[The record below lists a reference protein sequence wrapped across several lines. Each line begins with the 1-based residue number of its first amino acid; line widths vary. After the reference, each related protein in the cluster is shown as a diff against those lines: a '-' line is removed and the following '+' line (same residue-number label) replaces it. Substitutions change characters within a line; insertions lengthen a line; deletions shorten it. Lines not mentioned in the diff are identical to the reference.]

1 MIMTKNAEEYELK
14 MDMLTSYSR
23 TRLTSTLQDSH
34 VYVCQRRV
42 LQLLAQKPRF
52 ESFREDFIPWLCKIQ
67 YQPHKRRKYAEFIS
81 SIPNQT
87 NYLSQYLAL
96 AHSTTPSPSANS
108 AALVPPDES
117 STPTTNTPHAKTPP
131 PSFKVTIT
139 VHQGDDGLALRIN
152 NLYALLEMNRSFLSP
167 TASPTDTSA
176 QGLVIDPKAQI
187 SPDTLVGSSTQVGE
201 RTVVKR
207 SVIGRHC
214 VIGRNVKIVGCIL
227 LDHCVIEDGAKLEGG
242 SRQSARTGA
251 GTGVHLTSW
260 GRPYSWKYSLRP
272 SFADFNKS
280 TTAFELKPEEDGK
293 KHWSWR
299 WKAAFSIR
307 LRPWKKKQD
316 PETSQAAKIKSVLPR
331 NSFAIDATRSLV
343 PLTIPPLPPARAIS
357 HGSPATSNSSLRIQ
371 NPGDAQSFNLEVQ
384 GNSEKRRHRDPRSL
398 PSSSGRSQSPLSRTT
413 LAHQSSTTF
422 SSITSQSSTNLVGEA
437 TPQESVDSPVLPEG
451 GAITPF
457 PPPVSSTPSDGNA
470 ILPDAVGVINQHE
483 QEHIANGTPF
493 ILSETSRCRDCR
505 VYARTLRYAV
515 MSDKARGKMPEL

>member
-1 MIMTKNAEEYELK
+1 MDLNTVEPTFQKKEFLAVLIAGFGNELLPLTSDNGDEPSPKALLPVANKPLLEYVLSWLEQSGIQDVLLIAPAIHQAALHHHINSDTTASNLRIDLQTYDETQESAAGTAELLRHFTSRITEDFVLVPCDFITPPSLPLSTLLNKFRLESTSHGAIVSTCWYPAYTPEKGLLVDEWGQIPSRTAIVWDPKTDSLLHVDTPDDHDKNAEEYELK

-108 AALVPPDES
+108 IAALVPPDES

-227 LDHCVIEDGAKLEGG
+227 LDHCVIEDGAKLEGCILG
-242 SRQSARTGA
+242 KNVKVGARSELARVVSCGGYEVGA
-251 GTGVHLTSW
+251 GETLKSEKLDISDWT
-260 GRPYSWKYSLRP
+260 
-272 SFADFNKS
+272 AD
-280 TTAFELKPEEDGK
+280 
-293 KHWSWR
+293 
-299 WKAAFSIR
+299 
-307 LRPWKKKQD
+307 
-316 PETSQAAKIKSVLPR
+316 
-331 NSFAIDATRSLV
+331 V
-343 PLTIPPLPPARAIS
+343 PLDNV
-357 HGSPATSNSSLRIQ
+357 TSDDEDESSEEF
-371 NPGDAQSFNLEVQ
+371 D
-384 GNSEKRRHRDPRSL
+384 
-398 PSSSGRSQSPLSRTT
+398 
-413 LAHQSSTTF
+413 
-422 SSITSQSSTNLVGEA
+422 
-437 TPQESVDSPVLPEG
+437 
-451 GAITPF
+451 
-457 PPPVSSTPSDGNA
+457 
-470 ILPDAVGVINQHE
+470 
-483 QEHIANGTPF
+483 
-493 ILSETSRCRDCR
+493 
-505 VYARTLRYAV
+505 
-515 MSDKARGKMPEL
+515 